1 MLVVSLDPGVKWNE
15 YTEVIWGFNT
25 TYFNTLFT
33 SLDVAIYAGVK
44 NGHPCLSKYM
54 QVLNPHQDESWKVPI
69 RETLHKALGLV
80 SGTLFMLMLSL
91 TIHSVSKQKLFTVIT
106 KVIAFG
112 TGVAG
117 GYFTLDA
124 TGEYVDGL
132 PNAISLAVISQ
143 YSVDQEDMQIGYSLA
158 KYSAVITI
166 IGCGLIFANIA
177 LFIPLGDGKWIWQKK
192 IDVLSRTEKTMSE
205 EISIPT
211 ETKKIVQPVK
221 SKGGIVN
228 VKEFLPE

>member
-1 MLVVSLDPGVKWNE
+1 MN
-15 YTEVIWGFNT
+15 
-25 TYFNTLFT
+25 
-33 SLDVAIYAGVK
+33 
-44 NGHPCLSKYM
+44 
-54 QVLNPHQDESWKVPI
+54 
-69 RETLHKALGLV
+69 
-80 SGTLFMLMLSL
+80 
-91 TIHSVSKQKLFTVIT
+91 
-106 KVIAFG
+106 
-112 TGVAG
+112 
-117 GYFTLDA
+117 
-124 TGEYVDGL
+124 GL

-192 IDVLSRTEKTMSE
+192 IDVVSRTEKTMSE

-221 SKGGIVN
+221 SKGGIVK